1 MLKAK
6 DAEGIYTH
14 ENQEVLRE
22 AYRELVGRVGEQVVT
37 LEENKIVI
45 WYPLIAYDTV
55 ALPIIE
61 KFELTRCNFDHLK

>member
-6 DAEGIYTH
+6 DVEDIYTH

-22 AYRELVGRVGEQVVT
+22 AYRELVGKIGEQVVT

-45 WYPLIAYDTV
+45 WYPLLAFDTV
-55 ALPIIE
+55 ALPIIK
-61 KFELTRCNFDHLK
+61 KFELIKCYF